1 MQLPDSDYL
10 PEWAKI
16 AIAALFGAGGVR
28 WFSVY
33 LENRRLARKDFRE
46 TLLERIRELE
56 KVVANLQRRMGNLRV
71 EMAHL
76 EVENLQL
83 RRDHECPEREEE
95 HNADDS
101 ACEGDDGGLTP

>member
-1 MQLPDSDYL
+1 MQLPDTDYL

-16 AIAALFGAGGVR
+16 AIGAVLGAGGVR

-33 LENRRLARKDFRE
+33 LENRRLAKKDFRE

-56 KVVANLQRRMGNLRV
+56 KVVAHMQRRMGNLRV

-76 EVENLQL
+76 EVENQQL
-83 RRDHECPEREEE
+83 RRDRGCPERED
-95 HNADDS
+95 HDVDDK
-101 ACEGDDGGLTP
+101 ANGGDDVGEPE

>member
-1 MQLPDSDYL
+1 MQLPDSDYI

-56 KVVANLQRRMGNLRV
+56 KVVTQLQRRMGNLRV
-71 EMAHL
+71 EMAHI
-76 EVENLQL
+76 EVENSQL
-83 RRDHECPEREEE
+83 RRDQGCPERQED
-95 HNADDS
+95 HNANDNS
-101 ACEGDDGGLTP
+101 CEGDDVGLSS

>member
-16 AIAALFGAGGVR
+16 AIGAVLGAGGVR
-28 WFSVY
+28 RFSVY
-33 LENRRLARKDFRE
+33 LENKRLAKKDFRE

-56 KVVANLQRRMGNLRV
+56 KVVANMQRRMGNLRV

-76 EVENLQL
+76 EVENQQL
-83 RRDHECPEREEE
+83 RALHGCPEKE
-95 HNADDS
+95 DDDVDDE
-101 ACEGDDGGLTP
+101 ANEGDNVGEPG

>member
-1 MQLPDSDYL
+1 MQLPDPDYL

-16 AIAALFGAGGVR
+16 SIAALFGAGGVR

-33 LENRRLARKDFRE
+33 LENRRLGRKDFRE

-56 KVVANLQRRMGNLRV
+56 KVVSQLQRRMGNLRV

-76 EVENLQL
+76 EVENQQL
-83 RRDHECPEREEE
+83 RHDQGCPERQED
-95 HNADDS
+95 HHADDS
-101 ACEGDDGGLTP
+101 ARKGDDG